1 VSDGATPF
9 ALQSL
14 GGEPFVAVSVGH
26 AFQVFEGTHLR
37 VVAVS
42 QRTRHAI
49 TSLATKG
56 DRTFVGCGQHLSV
69 WERLHPLAPLG
80 KHKGNII
87 GQIVL
92 GDVLISLCDKGVLK
106 AWDLLHPSLVGRRHR
121 QQPHAPHSAP
131 PSKRLVEEESS
142 DEEKEDGES
151 RHELACTATIEL
163 GAGFEEPTC
172 LAHPDTYLNKVVIGS
187 KAGKLGLWNFR
198 TGKKVHEFAAL
209 TAASGGAPTSSAVVA
224 SIKTRNAESGGG
236 GWGGI
241 TCLEPSPALDVCA
254 VGFSKGAVVLMHLR
268 ADEVLFVFQAANRA
282 PCRSMSFRTDGGFAA
297 GTTTTTTGD
306 SSGLNPTLV
315 SAHGDGRVWVWGL
328 AQQQLLGEV
337 NAPLPA
343 HEGGAVLKAAF
354 LPKEPVLLTL
364 GADNAL
370 KAWIFD
376 GALLGNAST
385 SNASM
390 GAAGSRL
397 LRSREVSESSSNVV
411 PGLM

>member
-1 VSDGATPF
+1 
-9 ALQSL
+9 
-14 GGEPFVAVSVGH
+14 
-26 AFQVFEGTHLR
+26 
-37 VVAVS
+37 
-42 QRTRHAI
+42 
-49 TSLATKG
+49 
-56 DRTFVGCGQHLSV
+56 
-69 WERLHPLAPLG
+69 
-80 KHKGNII
+80 
-87 GQIVL
+87 
-92 GDVLISLCDKGVLK
+92 
-106 AWDLLHPSLVGRRHR
+106 
-121 QQPHAPHSAP
+121 
-131 PSKRLVEEESS
+131 
-142 DEEKEDGES
+142 
-151 RHELACTATIEL
+151 
-163 GAGFEEPTC
+163 
-172 LAHPDTYLNKVVIGS
+172 
-187 KAGKLGLWNFR
+187 
-198 TGKKVHEFAAL
+198 
-209 TAASGGAPTSSAVVA
+209 
-224 SIKTRNAESGGG
+224 
-236 GWGGI
+236 
-241 TCLEPSPALDVCA
+241 VCA